1 MRKQLDA
8 PPLEVLDRTSCL
20 ELLASDV
27 VGRLAVVVKG
37 APQITPVNYVLDGEV
52 LVFRSG
58 PGSKLRAAERAPAC
72 LEIDHFDVETRTG
85 WSVVAS
91 GRLEEITP
99 YQATLL
105 TAAQRL
111 PIDPWA
117 GGPKMHWLRLI
128 PSRITGRRI
137 VTATQS
143 TSSLGVATTKA
154 KGPADPGLGCPRT
167 PKEVALPTGTAL

>member
-1 MRKQLDA
+1 MRTQLDS
-8 PPLEVLDRTSCL
+8 PPLEVLDREFCL

-37 APQITPVNYVLDGEV
+37 SPQITPVNYVLDGEV

-72 LEIDHFDVETRTG
+72 LEIDHFDVEARTG

-105 TAAQRL
+105 AAAQRL

-137 VTATQS
+137 VTDVQATS
-143 TSSLGVATTKA
+143 RLDAAATKA
-154 KGPADPGLGCPRT
+154 EGPVSPSLSCPQCHSAPIGR
-167 PKEVALPTGTAL
+167 